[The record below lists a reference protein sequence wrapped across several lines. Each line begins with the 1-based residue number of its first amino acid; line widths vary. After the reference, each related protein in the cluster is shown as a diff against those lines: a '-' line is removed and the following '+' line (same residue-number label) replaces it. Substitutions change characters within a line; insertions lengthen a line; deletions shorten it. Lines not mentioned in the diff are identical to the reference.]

1 MSDFVNISLDNYS
14 QVETTNLKVT
24 SSTVLIEYEIFNP
37 EKETTQVAVSKLWL
51 VHYISGI

>member
-24 SSTVLIEYEIFNP
+24 SNTVLIEYEIFNP